1 MSESNNSVG
10 KTVRVTQTG
19 SPIGR
24 KPGQRETL
32 IGLGLNKMRR
42 TRELEDTPAVRGM
55 IRKVAHL
62 IQVDDGVPGA
72 PSDWRQHANLPKKS
86 T

>member
-1 MSESNNSVG
+1 MSETT
-10 KTVRVTQTG
+10 KATVKVTQTG

-24 KPGQRETL
+24 EHSQRETL
-32 IGLGLNKMRR
+32 IGLGLNKLHR

-62 IQVDDGVPGA
+62 IRVEG
-72 PSDWRQHANLPKKS
+72 
-86 T
+86 